1 MAKARPNS
9 MLKFI
14 CICLFLNAFTLILSR
29 DITYDSNTRSAE
41 AKIQEAYVDE
51 IFTLKFTYQEDK
63 PAYIKVILTP
73 SEGQTT
79 PNLCYSPTDSSCD
92 KNRVIHATRADKSPV
107 FACMRKAEFSDDKN
121 INVKVSC
128 RTEKCGYTI
137 KFEGNDR
144 CRLDS
149 DKGSVYS
156 YVVTSDNK
164 KMEFEIFGKSKLE
177 TYMQIGLEGSTEA
190 KVNIY
195 GDHPNSKSIVY
206 DGAQFY
212 SYQVNIDAVN
222 ETQSLGEFSVENGAI
237 GDLIRLTVYSM
248 YDAKGPDNLLYPG
261 GSAVMGLVSVNE
273 HFMPELCLP
282 VSAFETGEYAEMSK
296 FYLTG
301 KIYSQYALFWPAN
314 ERGEYV
320 EDIEQEVN
328 DGLLAYMLEPKGKK
342 SSICFE
348 YSYVEQVE
356 HRDVVFSVQII
367 PMATKNTNNFYFMP
381 PPMTVG
387 QSYRHVI
394 QKGKTLAYTASK
406 LDISKKRYSLNIF
419 KRKGEV
425 RVLATNCETYPKCE
439 YNMDDGGDEVL
450 AMESVPFVGKI
461 SLYDRKMEKSQ
472 EALDKTKKVFVI
484 TCLDDG
490 NDKQGYCEFDTYFN
504 YEDQKITLV
513 NGETMAKYVEK
524 GKKGQFQIFFN
535 GALRLENVAVE
546 IMVHNGE
553 ILFEGKTIEKG
564 LFGEVSEID
573 KYILSNKVLIFY
585 RLYREKTEY
594 LFVEYEA
601 IKDSFFTIKYLY
613 NKAGMSEQYKNETI
627 FPGESYLVEM
637 DPNADYKTVHVINDK
652 NKDGN
657 GFLTNFF
664 SLNCD
669 FKVSTI
675 RDQGKEE
682 EVALADGYGQDIL
695 SKDSGL
701 IYNKEIYNYT
711 ITIETPEKSNY
722 NKKMCMMYV
731 AGTKVDDPILIGNN
745 VNQQIIFEDNF
756 KVVKFIYPLPD
767 YQIDL
772 VVYANIIDKAYYN
785 IAIAVDNAKHTFFNE
800 KITKSTPFYIKSS
813 DFNGNCTKDTFCNIL
828 IVVEMVKSIDYLP
841 QTNPM
846 IEITVREATQK
857 KTSQDY
863 LRVPTYLQKGIAKK
877 DFTTGDGY
885 YYLYTDLGVSDEGDV
900 TINFYRDYGEVYG
913 RIVKK
918 NVKDSEGDDIEWM
931 NLYRLPGEGW
941 GDDDKNFNKYL
952 KKYHIDIEDTADCI
966 NGCYLILGIIISQIG
981 EYAEDWKFYPFSI
994 VTQISQSTFGEA
1006 AEVPIITIQVD
1017 EFIIGNVD
1025 VAKNV
1030 RINQYYQV
1038 WLPRDSYQVQFDW
1051 QSELAGLYVN
1061 VDGNLPTATNADFIL
1076 RPNKTDS
1083 ILTIDQQAIIEYAK
1097 AKREKLP
1104 VENSIEDVR
1113 LIIGVWTD
1121 KTDSADTELYSLRV
1135 HEASLDPK
1143 EYTFFDIIE
1152 VNTDQKVL
1160 CKPYIIGENRY
1171 QCLFMIIYD
1180 RQDLEFEQDIL
1191 VYARSNNRGDST
1203 EMYASFIDNNIYDDF
1218 MIDNLKASIPSYDQS
1233 DYNSVKQDTNYFHVK
1248 LNSEP
1253 KHKDRYLYVSVISRY
1268 QDDIMMVA
1276 SINTYDRN
1284 EKTNVQIFYP
1294 SPRTEQLV
1302 QAKEDTLVVQFMAD
1316 TSLIV
1321 NIENLGGEA
1330 DVRWEEDDQVVHNLR
1345 GRGDRLTLT
1354 SSTNYKRIIFKK
1366 LKSDAPQRDNID
1378 PGFVFII
1385 DYYSRSATKNFDEV
1399 VYGNSIEIGYRDTDL
1414 PIFLY
1419 SKSVDYTNDIA
1430 LSVTF
1435 RDSHI
1440 DTSGEYKESP
1450 IFVKAFLDKRD
1461 SVYAAKQLPIF
1472 EPSEQNKID
1481 GIYDPAIKTAQ
1492 VFMPDYMINSYM
1504 KIEPEDY
1511 PTLLLYVGKN
1521 PNYKDKQYKTFNVE
1535 AQFSRINSLV
1545 VPVEKIYNYGKFEG
1559 LKTHYYKL
1567 KTHRVKKIMKVVLSF
1582 NSEELSWA
1590 IGDKQSAHT
1599 NVTNT
1604 RYHIEASK
1612 RNGKILAT
1620 IQPVSGEEPLDF
1632 LYLNIWKT
1640 KPNENEN
1647 FQIQNYVFKYIN
1659 VEKESEFFDYEIFGD
1674 KPDLTI
1680 NEDKNGDKTTI
1691 TCKFNRIN
1699 IPNNEANITYFLKIA
1714 DAKYYIDRE
1723 NWETIAIT
1731 ETPYYTKYERNPQTK
1746 SNQVTLSAT
1755 GDFSNW
1761 GHIQVIAQIQQNK
1774 VLEYIAY
1781 KGVSMKRETPSDDDG
1796 NGGSSTGLFVGIS
1809 VTLVILIAGLVV
1821 LVIYFQRRNKS
1832 LVNQVKHVSFQQN
1845 TSAASDPDLLLAK
1858 K

>member
-1 MAKARPNS
+1 
-9 MLKFI
+9 
-14 CICLFLNAFTLILSR
+14 
-29 DITYDSNTRSAE
+29 
-41 AKIQEAYVDE
+41 
-51 IFTLKFTYQEDK
+51 
-63 PAYIKVILTP
+63 
-73 SEGQTT
+73 
-79 PNLCYSPTDSSCD
+79 
-92 KNRVIHATRADKSPV
+92 
-107 FACMRKAEFSDDKN
+107 
-121 INVKVSC
+121 
-128 RTEKCGYTI
+128 
-137 KFEGNDR
+137 
-144 CRLDS
+144 
-149 DKGSVYS
+149 
-156 YVVTSDNK
+156 
-164 KMEFEIFGKSKLE
+164 
-177 TYMQIGLEGSTEA
+177 
-190 KVNIY
+190 
-195 GDHPNSKSIVY
+195 
-206 DGAQFY
+206 
-212 SYQVNIDAVN
+212 
-222 ETQSLGEFSVENGAI
+222 
-237 GDLIRLTVYSM
+237 
-248 YDAKGPDNLLYPG
+248 
-261 GSAVMGLVSVNE
+261 
-273 HFMPELCLP
+273 
-282 VSAFETGEYAEMSK
+282 
-296 FYLTG
+296 
-301 KIYSQYALFWPAN
+301 
-314 ERGEYV
+314 
-320 EDIEQEVN
+320 
-328 DGLLAYMLEPKGKK
+328 
-342 SSICFE
+342 
-348 YSYVEQVE
+348 
-356 HRDVVFSVQII
+356 
-367 PMATKNTNNFYFMP
+367 
-381 PPMTVG
+381 
-387 QSYRHVI
+387 
-394 QKGKTLAYTASK
+394 
-406 LDISKKRYSLNIF
+406 
-419 KRKGEV
+419 
-425 RVLATNCETYPKCE
+425 
-439 YNMDDGGDEVL
+439 
-450 AMESVPFVGKI
+450 
-461 SLYDRKMEKSQ
+461 
-472 EALDKTKKVFVI
+472 
-484 TCLDDG
+484 
-490 NDKQGYCEFDTYFN
+490 
-504 YEDQKITLV
+504 
-513 NGETMAKYVEK
+513 
-524 GKKGQFQIFFN
+524 
-535 GALRLENVAVE
+535 
-546 IMVHNGE
+546 
-553 ILFEGKTIEKG
+553 
-564 LFGEVSEID
+564 
-573 KYILSNKVLIFY
+573 
-585 RLYREKTEY
+585 
-594 LFVEYEA
+594 
-601 IKDSFFTIKYLY
+601 
-613 NKAGMSEQYKNETI
+613 
-627 FPGESYLVEM
+627 
-637 DPNADYKTVHVINDK
+637 
-652 NKDGN
+652 
-657 GFLTNFF
+657 
-664 SLNCD
+664 
-669 FKVSTI
+669 
-675 RDQGKEE
+675 
-682 EVALADGYGQDIL
+682 
-695 SKDSGL
+695 
-701 IYNKEIYNYT
+701 
-711 ITIETPEKSNY
+711 
-722 NKKMCMMYV
+722 
-731 AGTKVDDPILIGNN
+731 
-745 VNQQIIFEDNF
+745 
-756 KVVKFIYPLPD
+756 
-767 YQIDL
+767 
-772 VVYANIIDKAYYN
+772 
-785 IAIAVDNAKHTFFNE
+785 
-800 KITKSTPFYIKSS
+800 
-813 DFNGNCTKDTFCNIL
+813 
-828 IVVEMVKSIDYLP
+828 
-841 QTNPM
+841 
-846 IEITVREATQK
+846 
-857 KTSQDY
+857 
-863 LRVPTYLQKGIAKK
+863 
-877 DFTTGDGY
+877 
-885 YYLYTDLGVSDEGDV
+885 
-900 TINFYRDYGEVYG
+900 
-913 RIVKK
+913 
-918 NVKDSEGDDIEWM
+918 M
-931 NLYRLPGEGW
+931 NLYRLPGEEW
-941 GDDDKNFNKYL
+941 GTDDKNFNKYL

-1152 VNTDQKVL
+1152 VNTDQKIL